1 MTSIEESGDGW
12 RRCSTCKTWIGFS
25 TNYVRCNVST
35 CNRKNSGYVFCSVS
49 CWDAHVPTM
58 NHRQAWAEDDRSP
71 TREAFRKESA
81 GPTAGERAPRR
92 IVVKNAQAA
101 GTSNPARSEAADE
114 ILVIASRLKNYI
126 KARAGMNTSDGVLEP
141 LSDILREICNEAIDE
156 ARRNER
162 RTVLER
168 DIPPRR

>member
-1 MTSIEESGDGW
+1 MTSLENTGDGW

-25 TNYVRCNVST
+25 SSYVRCNVST
-35 CNRKNSGYVFCSVS
+35 CNRKNSGYVFCSVP
-49 CWDAHVPTM
+49 CWDAHVPTL

-71 TREAFRKESA
+71 SREEFQRKAAESS
-81 GPTAGERAPRR
+81 GSERAPRR
-92 IVVKNAQAA
+92 IVVKHPQAA
-101 GTSNPARSEAADE
+101 ATSKPGRNEAADE
-114 ILVIASRLKNYI
+114 VLVIASRLKNYI

-141 LSDILREICNEAIDE
+141 LSDILREICDDAIDE